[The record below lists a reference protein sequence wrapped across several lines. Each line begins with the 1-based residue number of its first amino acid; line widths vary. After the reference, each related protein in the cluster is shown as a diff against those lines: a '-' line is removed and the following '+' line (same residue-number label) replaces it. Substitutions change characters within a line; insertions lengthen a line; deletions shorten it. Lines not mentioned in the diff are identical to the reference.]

1 MDKQYLTLFL
11 IGIMAIFLIG
21 NASAEL
27 SLWSNQLMN
36 SNSHLTHPS
45 TVQDHFFYQFDDTSI
60 EGYGKNKPII
70 TSIYYVIQPLPYSLG
85 AYGGNV
91 DSCELVILQ
100 SRNNYNEDGKILNET
115 IESLTINF
123 STNASADSG
132 TLRFYLK
139 SDDTLTGDIYCH
151 YTNSSTLYA
160 DNILV
165 GRFTTF
171 VPSFE
176 CAGCSDKSLEVLTNE
191 LDTLDSRLSDQSAVY
206 SILQGIINFNF
217 SVWLILKWLIS
228 FSFLL
233 VAIGLLFYSMYFI
246 YSMIKN
252 LEREL

>member
-1 MDKQYLTLFL
+1 MILAL
-11 IGIMAIFLIG
+11 
-21 NASAEL
+21 ASPVNAEL
-27 SLWSNQLMN
+27 NLWSNQLMN
-36 SNSHLTHPS
+36 SNSDASHPS
-45 TVQDHFFYQFDDTSI
+45 TVQDHIFYQFDDTSI
-60 EGYGKNKPII
+60 EGTGKNKPIPI
-70 TSIYYVIQPLPYSLG
+70 EIYYTIMPLPYSLG

-91 DSCELVILQ
+91 DSCELILRHFKNIYD
-100 SRNNYNEDGKILNET
+100 SNGDRINT
-115 IESLTINF
+115 SIEYTNLNF

-132 TLRFYLK
+132 TISLDMR
-139 SDDTLTGDIYCH
+139 SDDTLSGDIYCH

-176 CAGCSDKSLEVLTNE
+176 CAGCSDKSLEILTNE
-191 LDTLDSRLSDQSAVY
+191 LDTLDNRLSDQSAVY

-252 LEREL
+252 LEREI